1 MRGIATFLVL
11 GTLLASPAAA
21 ENENTTLVLH
31 VVPRGEFGCSVTG
44 VCDGTAPNVEVRGG
58 EEYVVAVLARN
69 FDAGLEGAVC
79 AFDWHW
85 SWTLSYSF
93 WDCLPGSINELYP
106 QGAGPRDG
114 FVGVLFDC
122 LEPGTTAVIGWLVME
137 VGETGCLEVIAPEV
151 GVRAINCNPTD
162 TFIDLRNVG
171 RVCVGEGGYAPCDP
185 VTVPVEATSWGRIK
199 RQFVPARVEEPRAG
213 R

>member
-1 MRGIATFLVL
+1 MRRIATSLVL
-11 GTLLASPAAA
+11 GLLLTSPAAA

-69 FDAGLEGAVC
+69 FDALSGVHC

-85 SWTLSYSF
+85 SWTLSYSL
-93 WDCLPGSINELYP
+93 WDCQPGSVGEFGP
-106 QGAGPRDG
+106 QGPGPLDG
-114 FVGVLFDC
+114 FVGTFFDC
-122 LEPGTTAVIGWLVME
+122 VEAGSTAVIGWLVVE
-137 VGETGCLEVIAPEV
+137 AGDIGCFEVIESV
-151 GVRAINCNPTD
+151 HGIFSTD
-162 TFIDLRNVG
+162 CSIAQTPIDLRNVG
-171 RVCVGEGGYAPCDP
+171 RACVGEGGYAPCDP

-199 RQFVPARVEEPRAG
+199 RQFVPARVEEPRAE